1 MEYATLPDN
10 FSEMRLSPYRKDFT
24 HSYVFGVFP
33 IIELTDHHPSA
44 VFRIITSTK
53 LSAEGRK
60 MLSERAD
67 RLNIRLETDDRVIE
81 RLSPKDNCFA
91 IAAFS
96 KFYCAPDPAAD
107 HAVLVNP
114 SDKGNLGTIV
124 RTLTAFG
131 FKDLA
136 VIRPCAD
143 LFDPH
148 TVRASMGAL
157 FRIRPSLFDSFE
169 EYARV
174 SGARRN
180 FYPFMLNGQPM
191 ENIVPDR
198 TLPCSL
204 IFGNESSG
212 LDDSYL
218 ELGTP
223 VRITHENTV
232 DSLNLTIAAGI
243 GMHWFHASGR

>member
-1 MEYATLPDN
+1 MEYAKLPDN

-44 VFRIITSTK
+44 VFRIVASSR

-60 MLSERAD
+60 LLSERAD
-67 RLNIRLETDDRVIE
+67 RLNIRLETDDRAIE

-96 KFYCAPDPAAD
+96 KFYSAPDPAAD
-107 HAVLVNP
+107 HVVLVNP
-114 SDKGNLGTIV
+114 SDKGNLGTII

-136 VIRPCAD
+136 VIRPAAD

-148 TVRASMGAL
+148 TVRASMGAV
-157 FRIRPSLFDSFE
+157 FRIRPALFDSFDD
-169 EYARV
+169 YLRV
-174 SGARRN
+174 CGRPRN
-180 FYPFMLNGQPM
+180 FYPFMLKGGTM
-191 ENIVPDR
+191 ETVKPDR

-212 LDDSYL
+212 LPDSFL

-223 VRITHENTV
+223 VCITHENTV

-243 GMHWFHASGR
+243 GMHWFHSSGR

>member
-1 MEYATLPDN
+1 MEYAKLPDN
-10 FSEMRLSPYRKDFT
+10 YSEMRLSPYRKDFS

-44 VFRIITSTK
+44 VFRIVAGTR
-53 LSAEGRK
+53 LSEEGRK
-60 MLSERAD
+60 LLSERAD

-81 RLSPKDNCFA
+81 RLSPKENCFA

-96 KFYCAPDPAAD
+96 KFYGSPDPAAD

-114 SDKGNLGTIV
+114 SDKGNLGTII

-136 VIRPCAD
+136 VIRPAAD

-157 FRIRPSLFDSFE
+157 FRISPSVFDSFE
-169 EYARV
+169 EYAQAA
-174 SGARRN
+174 GARRN
-180 FYPFMLNGQPM
+180 YYSFMLNGRPM
-191 ENIVPDR
+191 EDIVPDR

-212 LDDSYL
+212 LPDSFL
-218 ELGTP
+218 SLGTP

-243 GMHWFHASGR
+243 GMHWFHNSGR